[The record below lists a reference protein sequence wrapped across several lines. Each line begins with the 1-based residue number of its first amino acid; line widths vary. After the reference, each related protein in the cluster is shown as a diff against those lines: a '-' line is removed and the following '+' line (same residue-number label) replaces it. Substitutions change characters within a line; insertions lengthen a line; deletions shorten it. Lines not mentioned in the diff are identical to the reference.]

1 MQFLYDKNAGNERL
15 LVQNEPFLHLKARR
29 VKVGDRLE
37 VRNLKDGKKYLYEIR
52 QIERKS
58 ADLELVFASLNERES
73 YDFSV
78 AWAVVDPK
86 TIEKTL
92 PFLNELGVGKLIFV
106 YTKFS
111 QGDFRLDLERFG
123 RICALSCEQCGRDS
137 LMEFEIY
144 KSVDEFLANYS
155 NVAMINFDGES
166 LENYKNELL
175 FIGAEGGFSSDEV
188 AKIKRSFGLK
198 SKNILK
204 SQTAITAI
212 ASKFLA

>member
-1 MQFLYDKNAGNERL
+1 MQFLYDKNAGDERL

-29 VKVGDRLE
+29 VKTGDRLE
-37 VRNLKDGKKYLYEIR
+37 VRNLKDGKKYLYEIK
-52 QIERKS
+52 QFERKS

-111 QGDFRLDLERFG
+111 QGDFRLDLERFR
-123 RICALSCEQCGRDS
+123 RICALSCQQCGRDS

-188 AKIKRSFGLK
+188 AKIRRSFGLK

-204 SQTAITAI
+204 SQTAITAV